1 MDWSVVVMGCLL
13 ILLGFGMRRWEQANT
28 RKEASRRQGM
38 PFHSRWLP
46 LLLGVGLIVGK
57 VPKMV
62 GAPFS
67 IVMIADS
74 VNGVLAFTAVVGMV
88 VQAARRVHSRPSAE

>member
-13 ILLGFGMRRWEQANT
+13 VLLGLGFRRWDQAKM
-28 RKEASRRQGM
+28 RKGTSPRQGA

-46 LLLGVGLIVGK
+46 LLLGLGLIVGK
-57 VPKMV
+57 VPKMM
-62 GAPFS
+62 GAPFAV
-67 IVMIADS
+67 VMIADS

-88 VQAARRVHSRPSAE
+88 VQAARWAGSRPSAE